1 MDERNN
7 NTEKNNTA
15 EDEVFESNAARRI
28 RARDEMDEP
37 TDEPE
42 LKINKWQNFWYHNKF
57 KVIMISAF
65 AFILTVAAVQF
76 FSRQNPDIYVL
87 YAGPQYITANENRAF
102 CDALE
107 TIMDDYN
114 GDGKRLA
121 QLTDF
126 IFMTETQIDEF
137 YEEAWESELEPYV
150 DALTNAQTQERY
162 SYEVFGGNAV
172 ICILAE
178 EQYLEIHAAGGFIPL
193 AELFD
198 EIPEG
203 AYDDCGVLLTETKFY
218 KFYGTKNMFPEDAV
232 IAVRKLSTMSALTG
246 RKRAEKKHEYHV
258 DMFKRILSFEYPEG
272 YTPSESET

>member
-1 MDERNN
+1 MDGNNN
-7 NTEKNNTA
+7 NTEKNNAA

-28 RARDEMDEP
+28 RMLDEMGEAA
-37 TDEPE
+37 DEPE
-42 LKINKWQNFWYHNKF
+42 LKINKWQNFWYHNKV

-65 AFILTVAAVQF
+65 AFMLTVAAVQF
-76 FSRQNPDIYVL
+76 FSRQNPDIYVI
-87 YAGPQYITANENRAF
+87 YAGPVHITANENRAF

-107 TIMDDYN
+107 DIMDDYN
-114 GDGKRLA
+114 GDGKYKA

-126 IFMTETQIDEF
+126 VFMTEAQIDEF
-137 YEEAWESELEPYV
+137 YEQAWETDLEPYV

-178 EQYLEIHAAGGFIPL
+178 DQYLEVYRAGGFIPL

-203 AYDDCGVLLTETKFY
+203 AYDDCGILLSDTKFY

-232 IAVRKLSTMSALTG
+232 IAVRKLSTLSALTG
-246 RKRAEKKHEYHV
+246 KKKAEEKHAYHV

-272 YTPSESET
+272 YTPGESET